1 MQQSHKTTLT
11 DYNILKADA
20 RSIAH
25 SALPDYL
32 KRATKLKEIDHSAIM
47 ASKLWSHD
55 SDRKVEFDWTFS
67 NRYIYRHPKSF
78 DLAIWVGNKLCTLAL
93 GRPSY
98 SGTFMRLDFIEK
110 APTNCPFSSDM
121 VPISI
126 LAYET
131 YAKRIGAKQFRIIDP
146 INDKVL
152 RSYLQHG
159 GFTHHLGQ
167 KGNPHY
173 LVREL

>member
-1 MQQSHKTTLT
+1 MTPTERLILIGLFLIDMSIVTPNLLTLQ
-11 DYNILKADA
+11 
-20 RSIAH
+20 
-25 SALPDYL
+25 
-32 KRATKLKEIDHSAIM
+32 
-47 ASKLWSHD
+47 HD
-55 SDRKVEFDWTFS
+55 
-67 NRYIYRHPKSF
+67 
-78 DLAIWVGNKLCTLAL
+78 NKLCALAL

>member
-1 MQQSHKTTLT
+1 MQESHRIALNNYDTLR
-11 DYNILKADA
+11 NEA
-20 RSIAH
+20 RAIA
-25 SALPDYL
+25 SQELPNYL
-32 KRATKLKEIDHSAIM
+32 RRAAKLKGIDAGALSAARLWDDDPERLVSWDWNF
-47 ASKLWSHD
+47 AS
-55 SDRKVEFDWTFS
+55 
-67 NRYIYRHPKSF
+67 RYIHRYPKAF

-98 SGTFMRLDFIEK
+98 NGTFMRLDFIEK
-110 APTNCPFSSDM
+110 APTNCPFSSEM

-159 GFTHHLGQ
+159 GFSHHRGL

>member
-1 MQQSHKTTLT
+1 MQLSHKITLT
-11 DYNILKADA
+11 NYNALKADS

-25 SALPDYL
+25 AALPDYL
-32 KRATKLKEIDHSAIM
+32 KRATKLSEIDHSAIT
-47 ASKLWSHD
+47 ASKLWSRD
-55 SDRKVEFDWTFS
+55 SERKVDFDWAFS
-67 NRYIYRHPKSF
+67 NRYTHRHPKAF
-78 DLAIWVGNKLCTLAL
+78 DLAIWVTLAL

-159 GFTHHLGQ
+159 GFSHHPGK